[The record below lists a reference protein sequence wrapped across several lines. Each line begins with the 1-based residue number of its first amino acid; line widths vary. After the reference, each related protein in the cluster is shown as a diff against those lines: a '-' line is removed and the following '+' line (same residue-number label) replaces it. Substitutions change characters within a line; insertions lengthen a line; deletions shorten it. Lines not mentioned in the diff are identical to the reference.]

1 MGSLIPDSLVKAHL
15 GSKRHSPDL
24 EDGVDEP
31 ASKRSRS
38 SVITDENEHGKES
51 LETIATAYTQAP
63 EPDSTDHL
71 THDGQGST
79 SSVPSAPDRLG
90 NDADDTVSEKSAAPD
105 STPEKSI
112 DSVVDTDAPKASPS
126 GQPTLSSQDPALS
139 IPDPTAVP
147 GNGVDDAATFK
158 PAVSGSIPE
167 ASADNAS
174 NNLVGLASKIDP
186 AASTTSLPIGVEDAQ
201 CGAYI
206 FSKPLD
212 KPWDYDSINGC
223 ECGEMLYDW
232 WGDLRAF
239 VRRFVYNTLPSVYS
253 WDRLPGVWQDEIS
266 EWATNAP
273 NHFNSSNKNVV
284 ENIFIAW
291 IFRILYE
298 RVFSGADP
306 DKWNGELWQSFGKI
320 QASARELVTDSD
332 DKYNPLYHHW
342 RNLTARV
349 VHRQN
354 PEQRHFDTCWLRSQ
368 IEKRVLSIQTEYL
381 ETNPH
386 PELDMTVLEF
396 LDGSYMTLID
406 AVMRMDMVMIVTR
419 WHIRMEMS
427 HPDTGQVHGFRPE
440 ENRMDITVTELGAEP
455 GLVDYVMVPALVVHG
470 WTTGGFPQAGTESV
484 IYPLGYDYWYKAH
497 MYSTPMEVVCPE
509 KLEERGQN

>member
-1 MGSLIPDSLVKAHL
+1 M
-15 GSKRHSPDL
+15 
-24 EDGVDEP
+24 DEP
-31 ASKRSRS
+31 TSKRSRS
-38 SVITDENEHGKES
+38 AVITDENEHGKES
-51 LETIATAYTQAP
+51 LETIATAYTQTP
-63 EPDSTDHL
+63 EPDSTGHL
-71 THDGQGST
+71 THEGQGST

-90 NDADDTVSEKSAAPD
+90 NDSDDTVTEKSAAPD

-139 IPDPTAVP
+139 IPDPTVVP

-174 NNLVGLASKIDP
+174 NNLGGLASKIDP
-186 AASTTSLPIGVEDAQ
+186 AASTTSLPVGVEDAM
-201 CGAYI
+201 CGLVKQFNKAL
-206 FSKPLD
+206 SK
-212 KPWDYDSINGC
+212 WDYDSINAT
-223 ECGEMLYDW
+223 ECGEMISEFW
-232 WGDLRAF
+232 EGLRALVLGF
-239 VRRFVYNTLPSVYS
+239 VHKTFPPAYS
-253 WDRLPGVWQDEIS
+253 WDRLPGVYQDEIS

-273 NHFNSSNKNVV
+273 NYFNSSNKDLV
-284 ENIFIAW
+284 EDIFIAW
-291 IFRILYE
+291 IFHILYE
-298 RVFSGADP
+298 HVFSGADP

-332 DKYNPLYHHW
+332 DKFNPLYHHW

-386 PELDMTVLEF
+386 PELLHDMTVLEF
-396 LDGSYMTLID
+396 LDQNYMTLIN
-406 AVMRMDMVMIVTR
+406 AVMRMDMLMIVTR

-427 HPDTGQVHGFRPE
+427 HPDTAQVHGFLPE
-440 ENRMDITVTELGAEP
+440 EDRMDIRVTELGAEP

-470 WTTGGFPQAGTESV
+470 WTDGRFVEVGTESV

-497 MYSTPMEVVCPE
+497 MYSTQMKVVCPE
-509 KLEERGQN
+509 KLEEGSQN